1 MQIEIDPLSEIPLYQ
16 QLRDRVVEGIAAG
29 RLRPG
34 EKLAPVRTLAGRFG
48 INIATVAK
56 GYDLLRAEGLVR
68 TNRAAGSVIAR
79 GPIAAGERAGGA
91 APEWGT
97 VARSAWAA
105 RLTTVLA
112 EGVAQGESDTALQD
126 AAHGI
131 LQRFAADRAAASGS
145 VSDGPG
151 PVSGRPGPAP
161 DRKEP

>member
-34 EKLAPVRTLAGRFG
+34 DKLTPVRQLAGQFG

-79 GPIAAGERAGGA
+79 GPSGTRAVRDAAES
-91 APEWGT
+91 WD
-97 VARSAWAA
+97 ARTRNGWHA

-112 EGVAQGESDTALQD
+112 EAVAQGEPD
-126 AAHGI
+126 AAALDSARSI
-131 LQRFAADRAAASGS
+131 LADLAAQRQKHDNDQENRS
-145 VSDGPG
+145 
-151 PVSGRPGPAP
+151 
-161 DRKEP
+161 

>member
-34 EKLAPVRTLAGRFG
+34 DKLTPVRQLAGQFG

-79 GPIAAGERAGGA
+79 GPGTRVVDAGSWDARARHS
-91 APEWGT
+91 WH
-97 VARSAWAA
+97 A

-112 EGVAQGESDTALQD
+112 EAVAQGEPD
-126 AAHGI
+126 AAALDSARSI
-131 LQRFAADRAAASGS
+131 LAGLAAQREKHDNDPEKRS
-145 VSDGPG
+145 
-151 PVSGRPGPAP
+151 
-161 DRKEP
+161 